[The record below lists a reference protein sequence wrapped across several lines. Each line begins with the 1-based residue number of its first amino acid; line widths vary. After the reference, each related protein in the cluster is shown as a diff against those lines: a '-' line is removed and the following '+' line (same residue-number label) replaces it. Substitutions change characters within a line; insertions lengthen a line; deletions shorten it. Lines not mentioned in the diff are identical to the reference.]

1 MNEIEKNIKEYEAAC
16 YVISACATAAIK
28 QVKDIV
34 GVYNNSVEVSLI
46 AMEMGVESI
55 SVAYDGGN
63 HPEYDSNVFSEV
75 ERVYVREDRLF
86 VETEDADIEF
96 SDLSSMEE
104 MTILQWLYEYHKD
117 GTIKKYY
124 TEFVDC

>member
-1 MNEIEKNIKEYEAAC
+1 MNYIEKNIKEYEEACDTISTCAMAA
-16 YVISACATAAIK
+16 VK

-34 GVYNNSVEVSLI
+34 GFYNNSVEVSLI
-46 AMEMGVESI
+46 AMEMGVENI

-63 HPEYDSNVFSEV
+63 HPEYASNVFSEV

-96 SDLSSMEE
+96 SDLSSMEA
-104 MTILQWLYEYHKD
+104 MAILQWLYEYHKD

-124 TEFVDC
+124 E